1 MKKLILIPLIILSLT
16 ACTTQQNV
24 NNFYNK
30 YQGTENS
37 LSFKAPLF
45 LASLMLG
52 NDEEIAMFRN
62 KVKSVKVLTLNDL
75 NKDKSSSINA
85 EMNQAIQRDNFE
97 SWFNMNKDGKVINV
111 SAQNR
116 GKALRNLVVSMQGE
130 DNIIFISAKTNL
142 TETELT
148 RFITRVLDA
157 SGEKE
162 KKE

>member
-1 MKKLILIPLIILSLT
+1 
-16 ACTTQQNV
+16 
-24 NNFYNK
+24 
-30 YQGTENS
+30 
-37 LSFKAPLF
+37 
-45 LASLMLG
+45 MLG

-148 RFITRVLDA
+148 KFITRVLDA

-162 KKE
+162 KKD